1 MRKNVIL
8 ALLVLIAMGMTTAL
22 EAQTGK
28 KKKKKK
34 KAKTAQVDTV
44 AAAPPVDT
52 TPVVAATTVEDPDDT
67 GHTFTK
73 GLVADTAMYTYNDFS
88 IDSSRPVDGFYK
100 IPRLRGARPFAFP
113 YENKYNIQFYK
124 RIWRVIDLT
133 DSVNRIF
140 CAPGETLI
148 SIFMDAIKNDR
159 MVAYADEGFKVRMSY
174 TKVLR
179 SLSDSTI
186 ITDLDSLTGDPI
198 GSHSVF
204 VPFNPDSVTKLEIKE
219 DMYFDKVR
227 GRVITQIVSIAPIK
241 KVKGSAGDV
250 IGEQHP
256 FYLYFPQC
264 RMAMAGREVF
274 DTERDLYDMS
284 YDDIFVSRNFKSTIV
299 KESNPQD
306 LRIRDKYPNDEE
318 RQKAEGQRVENDIK
332 KYRKNL
338 WKY

>member
-1 MRKNVIL
+1 MKKHIAL
-8 ALLVLIAMGMTTAL
+8 ALMLLLSLGICTVLD
-22 EAQTGK
+22 AQSTGK

-34 KAKTAQVDTV
+34 KKQDTVQVDTV
-44 AAAPPVDT
+44 VAAPPVDT
-52 TPVVAATTVEDPDDT
+52 AKPVVVAPVDDDT
-67 GHTFTK
+67 GHLFTK
-73 GLVADTAMYTYNDFS
+73 GLVADTSYLAYTDFP
-88 IDSSRPVDGFYK
+88 IDSNRPVDGFYK
-100 IPRLRGARPFAFP
+100 IPRLRGAKPFAFP
-113 YENKYNIQFYK
+113 YENKFNIQFYK

-140 CAPGETLI
+140 SVPGETLI
-148 SIFMDAIKNDR
+148 SIFMDAIKNDKI
-159 MVAYADEGFKVRMSY
+159 VAYADEGFKTRMSY

-179 SLSDSTI
+179 SLSDSVI

-219 DMYFDKVR
+219 DIYFDKVR
-227 GRVITQIVSIAPIK
+227 GRLITQIISIAPIK

-264 RMAMAGREVF
+264 RMAIAGREVF
-274 DTERDLYDMS
+274 DTQRDLYDVT
-284 YDDIFVSRNFKSTIV
+284 YDDIFVSRNFKSMIV
-299 KESNPQD
+299 KESNPGD

-318 RQKAEGQRVENDIK
+318 KQKQEAERIERELRNYK
-332 KYRKNL
+332 KNL